1 LPEKLRELF
10 RQAEVRGMKLFD
22 GASPLPLLLLRAMG
36 FLGNLI
42 SVYSPPKEDSASAGD
57 DLASTPAASVL
68 SMCKH
73 TELFGIVSILVSIL
87 LSEGRKDATALKLP
101 QTIVSLSFQAVRIL
115 NHIARLDLATLQETL
130 GACRRQELYHLLV
143 CLIDY
148 CTSRLQSSKTTQDK
162 SQEENELL
170 HETLVLLGYY
180 CLNTEENQG
189 IMCYGEGQTLLAKIT
204 SLPLHYFMDEQ
215 GRGVLFP
222 TILATCFRS
231 EHNLELL
238 RSEMN
243 VSLLQKFLESHL
255 QKEARA
261 ADAPAASGFGGR
273 FPSALWRDALDFFTD
288 D

>member
-1 LPEKLRELF
+1 
-10 RQAEVRGMKLFD
+10 MKLFD
-22 GASPLPLLLLRAMG
+22 GASPVPLLLLRAMG

-42 SVYSPPKEDSASAGD
+42 SAYSPPRDLCSSAGEN
-57 DLASTPAASVL
+57 PAAAPAAAVL
-68 SMCKH
+68 SMCRR

-101 QTIVSLSFQAVRIL
+101 QTVVSLGFQAVRIL
-115 NHIARLDLATLQETL
+115 NHVARLDLAVLQETL

-148 CTSRLQSSKTTQDK
+148 CTSRLQNSKPSQYKVQD
-162 SQEENELL
+162 ENELL
-170 HETLVLLGYY
+170 HETIVLLGHY
-180 CLNTEENQG
+180 CLQGEENQS
-189 IMCYGEGQTLLAKIT
+189 IMRYGEGQTLLAKIT

-243 VSLLQKFLESHL
+243 VSLLRKFLESNL

-273 FPSALWRDALDFFTD
+273 FPAELWRDALEFFTED
-288 D
+288 AAAGGE